1 MTGAAGRI
9 GRAVL
14 ALLDSRGIGAT
25 ALVLDDPGD
34 LAASRVVVGS
44 AGDPSVV
51 ADALAGVDA
60 VVHLAARPAPTSGTP
75 FEVFAE
81 NTRATFTVL
90 ECAGAAGVRRAVIA
104 SSYGANGLPWARE
117 FLPPAYLPVDEAL
130 PSPVEDPYGLSKQ
143 TDELTAAMMARR
155 HGLTVVA
162 VRYPF
167 VGGVEERLAAH
178 ARAVTDDPARGVRE
192 LWSYLD
198 VRDAALVALSA
209 LGVDDGRA
217 HVVLVAAPET
227 LVPVPTSELLRRYLP
242 DVEVRRPLPGR
253 SVPVDTSA
261 ARRLFG
267 FVAQFPFEARY
278 PFEDGSGPAA
288 G

>member
-1 MTGAAGRI
+1 MRRVLVTGAAGRI

-14 ALLDSRGIGAT
+14 DLLASRGIDAT
-25 ALVLDDPGD
+25 AMVLEDPGD

-44 AGDPSVV
+44 AGDPLVV
-51 ADALAGVDA
+51 RSAVAGADA

-75 FEVFAE
+75 VEVFAD

-90 ECAGAAGVRRAVIA
+90 ECAGEAGVRRAVIA
-104 SSYGANGLPWARE
+104 SSYGANGLPWSRG
-117 FLPPAYLPVDEAL
+117 LIPPAYLPVDEAL

-167 VGGVEERLAAH
+167 IGGVEERLAAH
-178 ARAVTDDPARGVRE
+178 ARTLTDDPARGVRE

-198 VRDAALVALSA
+198 VRDAALVALDA
-209 LGVDDGRA
+209 LSVDDGAA

-227 LVPVPTSELLRRYLP
+227 LVPYPTEELLRRYLP
-242 DVEVRRPLPGR
+242 DVPVRRPLPGR

-261 ARRLFG
+261 ATRLFG
-267 FVAQFPFEARY
+267 FTARY
-278 PFEDGSGPAA
+278 PLQDGFRAAA

>member
-1 MTGAAGRI
+1 MKHVLVTGAAGRI

-14 ALLDSRGIGAT
+14 DLLAARGIGAT
-25 ALVLDDPGD
+25 ALVLADPGD
-34 LAASRVVVGS
+34 LAADRVVAGS
-44 AGDPSVV
+44 AGDASVV
-51 ADALAGVDA
+51 RDAVAGADAVI
-60 VVHLAARPAPTSGTP
+60 HLAARPAPTSGTP
-75 FEVFAE
+75 IEVFAD

-90 ECAGAAGVRRAVIA
+90 EEAGAAGVRRAVIA
-104 SSYGANGLPWARE
+104 SSYGANGLPWSRSL
-117 FLPPAYLPVDEAL
+117 LPPAYLPVDEAL

-143 TDELTAAMMARR
+143 ADELTAAMMARR

-162 VRYPF
+162 IRYPF

-178 ARAVTDDPARGVRE
+178 ARYLTDDPARGVRE

-198 VRDAALVALSA
+198 VRDAALAALAA
-209 LGVDDGRA
+209 LAVDDGDA

-227 LVPVPTSELLRRYLP
+227 LVPVPTEELLRRYLP

-253 SVPVDTSA
+253 TVPVDTSA
-261 ARRLFG
+261 AQRLFG
-267 FVAQFPFEARY
+267 FAARY
-278 PFEDGSGPAA
+278 PYQDGFRPAA